1 MDFSR
6 QPLQG
11 SDVAAFVFAI
21 LALLFVVLW
30 RRDRERGMLWLAA
43 AFGVLAVQY
52 AFNEATLPM
61 NARANPFAALALGI
75 GGALMNGG
83 LMYYL
88 ASPQDPKRW
97 QLAAAVLPSFLIP
110 LCILVGIVLYRPWS
124 YVPYALSLGMVV
136 KAAFDAAKR
145 EPKAG
150 HEWLALGL
158 LSIPAAIVASVTLRP
173 DVFHVRYYVVLPV
186 IFFGIMLLT
195 VSLLRRS
202 KALEAENLRRM
213 QAEQALTVLNATLE
227 ATVATRTA
235 DLQNMV
241 VGLES
246 FNRNVSHD
254 LQGSLGGMSGLAR
267 VANEALRSNDL
278 TVARRVLPLIVAQAD
293 KSGELV
299 TALLTLAR
307 VGDQNIRK
315 TQVDLHAL
323 MQEAIASATLAK
335 PSDMQPQF
343 IVGELPLVHADAAL
357 LRPVL
362 TNLMGNAIKF
372 CGYRPDGCV
381 EVLATVDVAAQET
394 VIQVR
399 DNGVGFFSPSS
410 SELFQPFTRLHGD
423 EFAGHGV
430 GLSIVRR
437 AVERQGGRVWAESEL
452 GKGASFFFSLP
463 NLPSSSVNLTPE
475 VDSRAESTAV
485 PVMGKFVV
493 AQAAD

>member
-11 SDVAAFVFAI
+11 SDVAAFAFAV

-30 RRDRERGMLWLAA
+30 RRDRERGMIWLAIA
-43 AFGVLAVQY
+43 YGVLTVQY
-52 AFNEATLPM
+52 AFNDATLPV
-61 NARANPFAALALGI
+61 NARANPVSSFALAV
-75 GGALMNGG
+75 GGAMMNGG

-97 QLAAAVLPSFLIP
+97 QLAAAVLPSLLIP
-110 LCILVGIVLYRPWS
+110 FCLLVGIVLYRPWS
-124 YVPYALSLGMVV
+124 YLPYALSLGMVV
-136 KAAFDAAKR
+136 KAALDAAKR

-150 HEWLALGL
+150 HEWLALGI
-158 LSIPAAIVASVTLRP
+158 LSIPAAVVASVTLRP
-173 DVFHVRYYVVLPV
+173 DVFYVRYYVVLPV

-202 KALEAENLRRM
+202 KALEAENVRRM
-213 QAEQALTVLNATLE
+213 QAEQALTVLNASLE
-227 ATVATRTA
+227 ATVASRTA
-235 DLQNMV
+235 DLQNIV

-267 VANEALRSNDL
+267 VADEALRGNDL

-293 KSGELV
+293 KSAELV

-307 VGDQNIRK
+307 VGDQHVRK
-315 TQVDLHAL
+315 TQVDLNAL
-323 MQEAIASATLAK
+323 TQEAIASATLAK
-335 PSDMQPQF
+335 PSETQPRF
-343 IVGELPLVHADAAL
+343 IVGTLPSVYADAAL
-357 LRPVL
+357 LRPAL
-362 TNLMGNAIKF
+362 TNLMSNAAKF

-381 EVLATVDVAAQET
+381 EIQARVDAVARET
-394 VIQVR
+394 IIQVR
-399 DNGVGFFSPSS
+399 DNGIGFCAGGTD
-410 SELFQPFTRLHGD
+410 ELFQPFARLHGQ

-463 NLPSSSVNLTPE
+463 NGPTQVPAALPV
-475 VDSRAESTAV
+475 AV
-485 PVMGKFVV
+485 PVMAEMREARGGL
-493 AQAAD
+493 QAAD